1 MAKKVEVQEYMQNL
15 DHPLRAEIQAVRGII
30 KGVHPEIQEE
40 IKWNAPSYSYK
51 GNYLVTFNLRATQHV
66 HLVFHNPEISKVNND
81 ILEGSYTDRRMTYLT
96 STPDV
101 DAKKANLQAV
111 IRELIAFIDR

>member
-1 MAKKVEVQEYMQNL
+1 MAKKMTVQKYMDDL
-15 DHPLRAEIQAVRGII
+15 EHPLKAEIQAVRDII

-40 IKWNAPSYSYK
+40 VKWNAPSYSYK

-81 ILEGSYTDRRMTYLT
+81 ILEGSYIDRRMTYLT
-96 STPDV
+96 SMADV
-101 DAKKANLQAV
+101 EAKKANLQVV
-111 IRELIAFIDR
+111 ISELIAFIDP

>member
-15 DHPLRAEIQAVRGII
+15 DHPLKVEIQAVRDII

-51 GNYLVTFNLRATQHV
+51 GNYLVTFNLRAAQHV
-66 HLVFHNPEISKVNND
+66 HLVFHNPEISKVNSD
-81 ILEGSYTDRRMTYLT
+81 ILEGSYTDRRMTYLI
-96 STPDV
+96 SMEDV
-101 DAKKANLQAV
+101 DAKKASLQAV